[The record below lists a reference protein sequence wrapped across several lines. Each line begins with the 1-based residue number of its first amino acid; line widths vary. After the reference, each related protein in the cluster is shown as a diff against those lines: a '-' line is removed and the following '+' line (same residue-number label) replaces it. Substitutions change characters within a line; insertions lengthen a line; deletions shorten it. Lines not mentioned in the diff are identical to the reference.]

1 MTLISEPVA
10 DPIPPRDIK
19 RELKHKY
26 LIGPTKKGGNLIYSI
41 NAGQCPNAMNEVGR
55 LRELAFRAAGGGTGK
70 SLDIDHLDTA
80 DPGYQQLI
88 VYQPDEEVII
98 GGYRYIDCSQFCKQ
112 ANPGKF
118 MSTTHYFD
126 LSEEFINEY
135 LPSTIELGRSWVRP
149 EYQPTSNSRKGL
161 YALANLWDGL
171 GALISKNDHLKYFFG
186 KVTMY
191 PEYDRDA
198 RNLLLSFM
206 KFFFEDKNQLVT
218 PKFPVPFKYDKD
230 KIAREFGNL
239 DHRKS
244 ISVLRKAIRIHGETI
259 PPLINLY
266 MGLSPTMRV
275 FGTSLNKDFGDV
287 EETAIMVTIEDIDA
301 EKKSRHLP

>member
-1 MTLISEPVA
+1 MSSPIANIA
-10 DPIPPRDIK
+10 DPVHPDNIK
-19 RELKHKY
+19 RELKHEY

-41 NAGQCPNAMNEVGR
+41 TAADCPEIMKEIGR
-55 LRELAFRAAGGGTGK
+55 LRELAFRSAGGGTGK
-70 SLDIDHLDTA
+70 ALDIDHLDTA

-88 VYQPDEEVII
+88 VYQPEEEVII
-98 GGYRYIDCSQFCKQ
+98 GGYRYIDCSQFCNLSQ
-112 ANPGKF
+112 PETR
-118 MSTTHYFD
+118 MSTTHYFN
-126 LSEEFINEY
+126 LSERFIKDY

-149 EYQPTSNSRKGL
+149 DYQPTANSRKGL

-171 GALISKNDHLKYFFG
+171 GALISRNDHLKYFFG

-191 PEYDRDA
+191 PDYNREA

-206 KFFFEDKNQLVT
+206 KYFFEDKIGLVT
-218 PKFPVPFKYDKD
+218 PKYPIPFEYEKER
-230 KIAREFGNL
+230 IEREFGKL
-239 DHRKS
+239 DHRKA
-244 ISVLRKAIRIHGETI
+244 ISLLRKVIRGYDESI

-275 FGTSLNKDFGDV
+275 FGTSLNSDFGDV
-287 EETAIMVTIEDIDA
+287 EETAIMVTIEDIDQ

>member
-1 MTLISEPVA
+1 MSTPMDKVA
-10 DPIPPRDIK
+10 EAVDSQLIK

-26 LIGPTKKGGNLIYSI
+26 LIGPTKKAGNLIYSVQ
-41 NAGQCPNAMNEVGR
+41 ASHCPNIMNEIGR
-55 LRELAFRAAGGGTGK
+55 LRELAFREAGGGTGK
-70 SLDIDHLDTA
+70 ALDIDHLDIA

-88 VYQPDEEVII
+88 VYQPEEEVII
-98 GGYRYIDCSQFCKQ
+98 GGYRYIDCSQFCQ
-112 ANPGKF
+112 LEQPELH

-126 LSEEFINEY
+126 LSDEFVKDY

-149 EYQPTSNSRKGL
+149 DYQPSANSRKGL

-171 GALISKNDHLKYFFG
+171 GALIVKNNHLKYFFG

-191 PEYDRDA
+191 PDYDRNA

-206 KFFFEDKNQLVT
+206 KYFFEDKNELVS
-218 PKFPVPFKYDKD
+218 PKYPIPFTYEKER
-230 KIAREFGNL
+230 IEREFGKL
-239 DHRKS
+239 DRRKA
-244 ISVLRKAIRIHGETI
+244 ISVLRKVIRSHGETI

-275 FGTSLNKDFGDV
+275 FGTSINRDFGDV
-287 EETAIMVTIEDIDA
+287 EETAIMVTIDDIDQ